1 MPLTKMEHYLVLTKD
16 IDATRDFYCRVLG
29 MKEGFR
35 PPLEF
40 PGYWL
45 YLGDTPCI
53 HIAEWQ
59 TYTAHSRSRG
69 IPVSTP
75 AEGTGPLDH
84 IAFVATDYDEL
95 LASLERNGLKPYRN
109 ITNPNGLRQVFL
121 LDPNGVKIEVNIPP
135 APASA

>member
-1 MPLTKMEHYLVLTKD
+1 MPLTKMEHYLVLTQD
-16 IDATRDFYCRVLG
+16 MDATRDFYCRVLG
-29 MKEGFR
+29 MQR
-35 PPLEF
+35 WLPPPLGF

-59 TYTAHSRSRG
+59 TYTDHSNSRG

-75 AEGTGPLDH
+75 AGHRGGGSHRLRRDGLRR
-84 IAFVATDYDEL
+84 VAGEPRT
-95 LASLERNGLKPYRN
+95 NGVEPYRN

-121 LDPNGVKIEVNIPP
+121 LDPNGVKIEINIWEK
-135 APASA
+135 